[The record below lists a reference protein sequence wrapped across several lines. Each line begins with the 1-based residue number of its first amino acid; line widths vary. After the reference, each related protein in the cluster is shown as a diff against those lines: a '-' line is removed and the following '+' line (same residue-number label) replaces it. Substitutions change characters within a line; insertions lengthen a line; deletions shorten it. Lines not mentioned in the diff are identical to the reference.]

1 MVKGSTLDCS
11 GAAHTFCE
19 MHLRLLLIA
28 AATALATVTLLPT
41 LAPDHAPDWSPGSAL
56 YLDLPVQTGIQV
68 VFDVG
73 VEELVWSRVHREA
86 AMLADPTLVPGLPL
100 TSVAHPVDDEL
111 VITSPATASEVSRA
125 LQENVGLYTHI
136 DSEGETHR
144 FRLEAQARSRMED
157 WAVENA
163 VTYFEKRAEE
173 QCWDSFKIK
182 RRGAQ
187 QIRIQMH
194 GERAWLGEN
203 CLSD

>member
-1 MVKGSTLDCS
+1 VVKGSALDCRRT
-11 GAAHTFCE
+11 AHTFCE

-41 LAPDHAPDWSPGSAL
+41 LAPEHAPDWSPGSAL
-56 YLDLPVQTGIQV
+56 FLDLPVQTGIQV
-68 VFDVG
+68 VMNVE

-86 AMLADPTLVPGLPL
+86 AMLADPSLVPDLPL

-125 LQENVGLYTHI
+125 LQENIGLYTHI
-136 DSEGETHR
+136 DSEGDAHR
-144 FRLEAQARSRMED
+144 FRLEAQSRSRMED

-163 VTYFEKRAEE
+163 VIYFEQMAEE
-173 QCWDSFKIK
+173 DCWDSVRIK

-194 GERAWLGEN
+194 GERAWFGYQ
-203 CLSD
+203 CP